1 MCRVNF
7 HYLIHATIAR
17 PPSARPHDM
26 RSSCNTT
33 MSSPPP
39 AAQLEDPS
47 DAIIGVAP
55 TADEAAA
62 DPPVDMDVDLAPSP
76 PDDVGLDLDLD
87 EDEDV
92 VPCRPPLFGTHTSLR
107 PSTFARLR

>member
-1 MCRVNF
+1 
-7 HYLIHATIAR
+7 
-17 PPSARPHDM
+17 
-26 RSSCNTT
+26 

-62 DPPVDMDVDLAPSP
+62 DPPVDIDVDLVCPSP
-76 PDDVGLDLDLD
+76 
-87 EDEDV
+87 
-92 VPCRPPLFGTHTSLR
+92 
-107 PSTFARLR
+107 AR